1 MPDSPPVSSP
11 SRRLLAL
18 WLALGA
24 ALLLFAM
31 GRNTFA
37 PAAWLAPVFLLRYTR
52 QVRKKSALAFAWLV
66 MFGAFLFQ
74 FRGMVRM
81 PLPVILATAAGTALC
96 GVFPFVFDRWATR
109 GFTNFAS
116 SLIFPCA
123 LTAVDF
129 STNLSPY
136 GSFGVLG
143 YSQYGNLP
151 LMQLVAVTG
160 IYGISFLVAW
170 LGSSVNWAWEHGFR
184 WDRIR
189 LGAGV
194 FTATLA
200 AVYLGGSARLLGS
213 KPSGGTQ
220 RVAAIAAYSR
230 LEFLNRSVE
239 DRFWSGQALTAEELA
254 PTRALLATQADRLFA
269 SSERAAQAGAR
280 LVFWSECSASVLKSD
295 ESSLLARAA
304 ETARRNQIY
313 LGLAYMCFNPRIS
326 RLHQNKL
333 VLIGPDGSKLFEYWK
348 SRFVPG
354 PAEESTETNGNPMR
368 YADTP
373 LGRIGGFICFDLAF
387 PSLVRQAGRAHTDL
401 MISPSNDWAAIDPWF
416 TEMTAFRAVENG
428 CTLVRDVSHGR
439 SLAVDYLGRTLGATD
454 YFQDSR
460 HTLLVDVPTQ
470 GVRTFYARCGDFFA
484 WMCVMSLVLIVIIRR
499 RRKPRPSV

>member
-1 MPDSPPVSSP
+1 MPETPLVSSP

-24 ALLLFAM
+24 ALLMFAM

-52 QVRKKSALAFAWLV
+52 QVRKRSALVFAWLV

-74 FRGMVRM
+74 FRGMIQM
-81 PLPVILATAAGTALC
+81 PLPGILATAAGTALC
-96 GVFPFVFDRWATR
+96 GMLPFIFDRWATR
-109 GFTNFAS
+109 GFTSFAS

-136 GSFGVLG
+136 GSWGVLG

-151 LMQLVAVTG
+151 VMQLAAATG

-170 LGSSVNWAWEHGFR
+170 LGSSVNWAWEHGFK

-189 LGAGV
+189 LGATV
-194 FTATLA
+194 FIAALAT
-200 AVYLGGSARLLGS
+200 VYLGGSARLLAS

-220 RVAAIAAYSR
+220 RVAAIAADSPWK
-230 LEFLNRSVE
+230 FPN
-239 DRFWSGQALTAEELA
+239 QT
-254 PTRALLATQADRLFA
+254 DRLFA
-269 SSERAAQAGAR
+269 RSESAAQAGAR
-280 LVFWSECSASVLKSD
+280 LVFWSEGATSVLKAD
-295 ESSLLARAA
+295 EPSLLARAA
-304 ETARRNQIY
+304 EIARRNQIY
-313 LGLAYMCFNPRIS
+313 LGLAYGCSDPRTS
-326 RLHQNKL
+326 KLHQNKL

-348 SRFVPG
+348 SRPVPG
-354 PAEESTETNGNPMR
+354 PEKESTETNGNPMR

-373 LGRIGGFICFDLAF
+373 FGRIGGFICFDLDF
-387 PSLVRQAGRAHTDL
+387 PSLIRQAGLAHTDL
-401 MISPSNDWAAIDPWF
+401 MIAPSNDWAAIDPWN
-416 TEMTAFRAVENG
+416 TEMAAFRAVENG

-439 SLAVDYLGRTLGATD
+439 SLAVDYLGRTLGETD

-460 HTLLVDVPTQ
+460 HILLSDVPTQ
-470 GVRTFYARCGDFFA
+470 GVRTLYARCGDFFG
-484 WMCVMSLVLIVIIRR
+484 WLCVLSLVLIVAVRWQR
-499 RRKPRPSV
+499 GPNGSGSV